1 MSDTQIGIFAILLFV
16 ALLALVVM
24 MAERW
29 IDKIRN
35 K

>member
-1 MSDTQIGIFAILLFV
+1 MSDTQIGIFATLLFV

-24 MAERW
+24 MAENW